1 MNRPH
6 APTFSAPM
14 RLLLLALALSAI
26 SACTDPGSVP
36 TPATPTGDAED
47 AVPYRLDA
55 PDAIIRLA
63 PELKEISGLT
73 MLPSG
78 NLGTL
83 QDEVGTIYELD
94 PSTGAI
100 VDRLPFRGGGDFEGL
115 ELAGDAVWALRSD
128 GDLYRV
134 YRDSTGTPTS
144 RKIETGLK
152 GRNDTEGLGF
162 DGQGRLLIACKEWP
176 GSDLNDVRSIWAF
189 DLATE
194 TLHPEPI
201 ALLDRRQVDGRLNFK
216 PSALAVHPISG
227 RVYVLSSVRTAL
239 AVLSP
244 DGALLAVLDFPPRLM
259 PQPEGLAFAADGTM
273 YVSSE
278 GTTGPGLLLRY
289 APTR

>member
-1 MNRPH
+1 
-6 APTFSAPM
+6 M
-14 RLLLLALALSAI
+14 RILPLALALGAVTG
-26 SACTDPGSVP
+26 CTERPAVP

-47 AVPYRLDA
+47 APPYRLDA
-55 PDAIIRLA
+55 PDAIIELA

-78 NLGTL
+78 NLGAI
-83 QDEVGTIYELD
+83 QDERGTIYEID
-94 PSTGAI
+94 PVSGAI
-100 VDRLPFRGGGDFEGL
+100 VDRLPFRGNGDFEGL

-128 GDLYRV
+128 GDLYAV
-134 YRDSTGTPTS
+134 YRDSVGTPTS
-144 RKIETGLK
+144 RKVETGLK
-152 GRNDTEGLGF
+152 GRNDTEGLAF

-176 GSDLNDVRSIWAF
+176 GPDLNDVRAIWAF
-189 DLATE
+189 DLETE
-194 TLHPEPI
+194 ILSPDPVV
-201 ALLDRRQVDGRLNFK
+201 LLDRRQVDGRLNFK

-227 RVYVLSSVRTAL
+227 RVYVLSSVRTAI

-244 DGALLAVLDFPPRLM
+244 DGALLAILDFPPRLV

>member
-1 MNRPH
+1 
-6 APTFSAPM
+6 M
-14 RLLLLALALSAI
+14 RILLLALALGAVTG
-26 SACTDPGSVP
+26 CTERPAVP

-47 AVPYRLDA
+47 APPYRLDA
-55 PDAIIRLA
+55 PDAIIELA

-78 NLGTL
+78 NLGAI
-83 QDEVGTIYELD
+83 QDERGTIYEID
-94 PSTGAI
+94 PVSGAI
-100 VDRLPFRGGGDFEGL
+100 VDRLPFRGNGDFEGL

-128 GDLYRV
+128 GDLYAV
-134 YRDSTGTPTS
+134 YRDSVGTPTS
-144 RKIETGLK
+144 RKVETGLK
-152 GRNDTEGLGF
+152 GRNDTEGLAF

-176 GSDLNDVRSIWAF
+176 GPDLNDVRAIWAF
-189 DLATE
+189 DLETE
-194 TLHPEPI
+194 ILSPDPVV
-201 ALLDRRQVDGRLNFK
+201 LLDRRQVDGRLNFK

-227 RVYVLSSVRTAL
+227 RVYVLSSVRTAI

-244 DGALLAVLDFPPRLM
+244 DGALLAILDFPPRLV